1 MTLFL
6 LTEEL
11 FLLMIEEGCVSST
24 YAVSDTVFSS
34 YGVDVSSSIT
44 KLRYYLK
51 YSAFIKETIKKRGY
65 DRIIVSG
72 PHLAILLS
80 SFLINE
86 YKGRYVIDYRDLA
99 VEQYPIL
106 WQCFDRV
113 LANSFCNVVSSQGF
127 CRYLPKKHRYLL
139 SHNFNIKNIMVGG
152 EEVSTPVYDGSVPL
166 KILTIG
172 YIRNYDANV
181 KVLSALA
188 NKSGYELLFVGRG
201 DASVRLQ
208 KYA

>member
-1 MTLFL
+1 MYMRVAVVILGNL
-6 LTEEL
+6 W
-11 FLLMIEEGCVSST
+11 VSPYVNT
-24 YAVSDTVFSS
+24 YKGILDKYGVEYDVILWDRDGSDAVSDTVVSS

-44 KLRYYLK
+44 KLRYYLT

-127 CRYLPKKHRYLL
+127 CRYLPKKHRYF
-139 SHNFNIKNIMVGG
+139 SWH
-152 EEVSTPVYDGSVPL
+152 SRS
-166 KILTIG
+166 
-172 YIRNYDANV
+172 RN
-181 KVLSALA
+181 
-188 NKSGYELLFVGRG
+188 
-201 DASVRLQ
+201 
-208 KYA
+208 